1 MGVGI
6 HLNNVGVD
14 FIVHKGAVKAAR
26 DASETDSDDAVGA
39 RFQKVGR
46 RYVASA
52 LNGITMKIRP
62 GDQVGLAGHNGSGKS
77 TLLRVLSGSLEP
89 TRGSVTVTGR
99 IATMMSTTFGFNMQQ
114 TGRENILRRG
124 LMMRMTHKEIK
135 AKTVEIVEFAELGAY
150 IDLPMSTY
158 SAGMRTRLG
167 FAITTAV
174 DADIVIMDE
183 WIGAGDAR
191 FAERAQERLTQTIS
205 RSQILILATHNEGLM
220 RRTCNKTVI
229 LDKGEVLAA
238 GDVDIIGEY
247 SHYLRQRTAAPV
259 Q

>member
-1 MGVGI
+1 MSVGI
-6 HLNNVGVD
+6 HLNKVGVD

-26 DASETDSDDAVGA
+26 DASNSDSDSAVGA

-114 TGRENILRRG
+114 TGHENILRRG

-135 AKTVEIVEFAELGAY
+135 AKTTEIVEFAELGAY

-191 FAERAQERLTQTIS
+191 FAERAQERLTQTIN

-247 SHYLRQRTAAPV
+247 AQYLRQRTVAPAP
-259 Q
+259 